1 MINMNTISPV
11 MIFIIGAIICLDNIK
26 VLFRYYVYGIEGSMV
41 PFIGGVLLM
50 TGVCLLLN
58 KNLNYKMA
66 ILLFDITFICWPLA
80 IMRNIILWLIKKGA
94 VESALL
100 GHADAQASRSFNLV
114 CVALLSRAN
123 SSPIKMPLSHSF
135 TGLYAIKKAAK

>member
-1 MINMNTISPV
+1 MINMNTIGPV

-26 VLFRYYVYGIEGSMV
+26 VLFRYYVYSIEGSMV

-66 ILLFDITFICWPLA
+66 ILLFDVTFICWPLA
-80 IMRNIILWLIKKGA
+80 IMRNIILWLMKKG
-94 VESALL
+94 
-100 GHADAQASRSFNLV
+100 G
-114 CVALLSRAN
+114 
-123 SSPIKMPLSHSF
+123 
-135 TGLYAIKKAAK
+135 G

>member
-1 MINMNTISPV
+1 MINMNTIGPV

-26 VLFRYYVYGIEGSMV
+26 VLFRYYVYGIEGSTV

-80 IMRNIILWLIKKGA
+80 IMRNIILWLIKKG
-94 VESALL
+94 
-100 GHADAQASRSFNLV
+100 G
-114 CVALLSRAN
+114 
-123 SSPIKMPLSHSF
+123 
-135 TGLYAIKKAAK
+135 G

>member
-1 MINMNTISPV
+1 MINMNTIGPV

-26 VLFRYYVYGIEGSMV
+26 VLFRYYVYGITGSMV

-66 ILLFDITFICWPLA
+66 ILLFDVTFICWPLA
-80 IMRNIILWLIKKGA
+80 IMRNIILWLIKKGGRLKVPCLVMLMRKPA
-94 VESALL
+94 AASTWCVLL
-100 GHADAQASRSFNLV
+100 FFQEQIQA
-114 CVALLSRAN
+114 
-123 SSPIKMPLSHSF
+123 P
-135 TGLYAIKKAAK
+135 

>member
-1 MINMNTISPV
+1 MSIYIQDKRGIYIFFGNLMINMNTIGPV

-26 VLFRYYVYGIEGSMV
+26 VLFRYYVYGITGSMV

-80 IMRNIILWLIKKGA
+80 IMRNIILWLIKKG
-94 VESALL
+94 
-100 GHADAQASRSFNLV
+100 G
-114 CVALLSRAN
+114 
-123 SSPIKMPLSHSF
+123 
-135 TGLYAIKKAAK
+135 G